1 MTNHEFELIKE
12 KARELIERSKN
23 PPPGLETYPSEAKSL
38 ESSLLNDSED
48 IYFDIVDMGRYDGG
62 GLLGFAKW
70 LLVAAPMMVKDN
82 TVLVKMMV
90 EDGIPESDILEICR
104 SAGNEIDDV
113 SKYLE
118 ESIQTFS
125 LSELTEEPKTK
136 LKISF
141 PRVGICS
148 FLILHGLSY
157 FYFFDIDMRGE
168 IESTEEEFTDLE
180 GNYAVYV
187 SSDDF
192 DCESDVVYLQIYVMG
207 WDYNGWTNVS
217 SKNPDTDTRDVDKAT
232 FEQQCFPMFDK
243 NGWTFVG
250 ILGHDTEDKTYR
262 VMYEDE
268 QSRDH
273 AIVWSPVIGINPEQP
288 PIVTMF
294 LIAAPLLGAIG
305 VASLKSVEIDEE
317 ETKAS

>member
-1 MTNHEFELIKE
+1 MTDHEFELIKE

-23 PPPGLETYPSEAKSL
+23 PPPGLEAYPSEAKSL

-48 IYFDIVDMGRYDGG
+48 IYFEIVDMGRYDGG

-82 TVLVKMMV
+82 TVLVEMMV

-104 SAGNEIDDV
+104 RAGNEIDDV
-113 SKYLE
+113 SKYLQ
-118 ESIQTFS
+118 ESIQTVS

-136 LKISF
+136 TKISF
-141 PRVGICS
+141 RRVGIC
-148 FLILHGLSY
+148 FVLILLGLSY

-168 IESTEEEFTDLE
+168 IESTEEEFSDLE

-192 DCESDVVYLQIYVMG
+192 DCESDVVYLQIKG
-207 WDYNGWTNVS
+207 LNGWTNVS
-217 SKNPDTDTRDVDKAT
+217 SKNSDDDYRDYDQAT

-250 ILGHDTEDKTYR
+250 ILGHDTDDKTFR
-262 VMYEDE
+262 VMYEDDK
-268 QSRDH
+268 SRDH
-273 AIVWSPVIGINPEQP
+273 AIVSSPVIGMNPEQP
-288 PIVTMF
+288 PLFTIF
-294 LIAAPLLGAIG
+294 LIAAALLG
-305 VASLKSVEIDEE
+305 VTFFVSWKSVAIDKE
-317 ETKAS
+317 ETKTS

>member
-1 MTNHEFELIKE
+1 MTDHEFELIKE

-23 PPPGLETYPSEAKSL
+23 PPPELEAYPSEAKSL

-48 IYFDIVDMGRYDGG
+48 IYFEIVDMGRYDGG

-70 LLVAAPMMVKDN
+70 LLIAAPMMVKDN
-82 TVLVKMMV
+82 TVLVEMMV

-104 SAGNEIDDV
+104 RAGNEIDDV
-113 SKYLE
+113 SKYLQ
-118 ESIQTFS
+118 ESIQTVS

-136 LKISF
+136 TKISF
-141 PRVGICS
+141 RRVGIC
-148 FLILHGLSY
+148 FVLILLGLSY

-168 IESTEEEFTDLE
+168 IESTEEEFSDLE

-192 DCESDVVYLQIYVMG
+192 DCESDVVYLQIKG
-207 WDYNGWTNVS
+207 LNGWTNVS
-217 SKNPDTDTRDVDKAT
+217 SKNSDDDYRDYDQAT

-250 ILGHDTEDKTYR
+250 ILGHDTDDKTFR
-262 VMYEDE
+262 VMYEDDK
-268 QSRDH
+268 SRDH
-273 AIVWSPVIGINPEQP
+273 AIVSSPVIGMNPEQP
-288 PIVTMF
+288 PLFTIF
-294 LIAAPLLGAIG
+294 LIAAALLG
-305 VASLKSVEIDEE
+305 VTFFVSWKSVAIDKE
-317 ETKAS
+317 ETKKS

>member
-1 MTNHEFELIKE
+1 MTDHEFELIKE
-12 KARELIERSKN
+12 KARELIERSKS
-23 PPPGLETYPSEAKSL
+23 PPPGLEAYPSEAKSL
-38 ESSLLNDSED
+38 ESSLERNSEE

-82 TVLVKMMV
+82 TVLVEMMV

-104 SAGNEIDDV
+104 SAVNEIDDV
-113 SKYLE
+113 SKYLQ
-118 ESIQTFS
+118 ESIQTVS
-125 LSELTEEPKTK
+125 LSDLIEEPETK

-141 PRVGICS
+141 RRVGIFS
-148 FLILHGLSY
+148 FLILLGLSY
-157 FYFFDIDMRGE
+157 FYLFDIDMRGE

-192 DCESDVVYLQIYVMG
+192 DCESDVVYLQIKG
-207 WDYNGWTNVS
+207 LNGWNNVS

-232 FEQQCFPMFDK
+232 FEQQCFSMFDK

-273 AIVWSPVIGINPEQP
+273 AIVWSPVIGMNPEQP

-294 LIAAPLLGAIG
+294 LIAAPLLGAVG

-317 ETKAS
+317 ETKTS